1 MIRCMRTLGG
11 DAGMTGALEGV
22 GVCVGGHGAGSVT
35 RGGFVARCKS
45 FAIFRRAFCVS
56 SPASK
61 YGRGFGGFCK
71 MATISCAAWRR
82 SVSVVTSGKGM

>member
-1 MIRCMRTLGG
+1 MRRTRTLGG
-11 DAGMTGALEGV
+11 DAGMTGARGGGGV
-22 GVCVGGHGAGSVT
+22 RAGGDGVGSVT

-45 FAIFRRAFCVS
+45 VAILRRAFCVS
-56 SPASK
+56 SPASR

-71 MATISCAAWRR
+71 IATISCAAWRR